1 MLVAEEEL
9 HISTTSS
16 FGETFNIA
24 EQNAKMDALKKL
36 QQEQQKQLK
45 SLNSLPGHK
54 GTSGL
59 QPLIATTPSRS
70 SSSTTPLP
78 ELQQKQLTKVGASN
92 TIEKPGIT
100 VGDILSGKVDPESV
114 DVNQLIEKR
123 VAVNDEGN
131 QNLKKPIRQKLVLDE
146 VDLGAGPSM
155 RPSSSGTLSSITQKD
170 TVKKNRE
177 AGWNMSE
184 EDKKKANKWG
194 INLDRLL

>member
-1 MLVAEEEL
+1 VAEEEL
-9 HISTTSS
+9 HSSNLSS
-16 FGETFNIA
+16 FGETFDIA

-36 QQEQQKQLK
+36 QQEQQKQLR
-45 SLNSLPGHK
+45 SLNSLPGHR

-59 QPLIATTPSRS
+59 HPLIATASSRS
-70 SSSTTPLP
+70 SSFTTTLP
-78 ELQQKQLTKVGASN
+78 EEPQQQLPEVDALN
-92 TIEKPGIT
+92 AVEKPGIT

-123 VAVNDEGN
+123 VAVNNEVN
-131 QNLKKPIRQKLVLDE
+131 QNVKKPIRQKLILDE
-146 VDLGAGPSM
+146 VDLGGSPST
-155 RPSSSGTLSSITQKD
+155 RPPSSDILPPLTPND
-170 TVKKNRE
+170 TVRKNRE

>member
-9 HISTTSS
+9 HISNTSS
-16 FGETFNIA
+16 FGETFNIV

-54 GTSGL
+54 GTAGL
-59 QPLIATTPSRS
+59 QPLIATASSRP

-78 ELQQKQLTKVGASN
+78 ELQQQQLTKVGASN
-92 TIEKPGIT
+92 SIEKPGIT
-100 VGDILSGKVDPESV
+100 VGDILSGKVDPDSV

-123 VAVNDEGN
+123 VAVNNEVN

-146 VDLGAGPSM
+146 FDLGASSSM